1 MIEVRRIISAL
12 FLLLIVSSVTAQEK
26 KKPVSLKDSTDG
38 SFDLSDFIIDA
49 NGFIP
54 VPILIT
60 EPALG
65 GFGGGLVPIFLKKR
79 PPYIDTV
86 KGKQVITPIAP
97 DITGAAIMYTLNGTW
112 LLAAFR
118 SGTL

>member
-1 MIEVRRIISAL
+1 MSGRKIICMA
-12 FLLLIVSSVTAQEK
+12 LLLALGSAVCAQEK
-26 KKPVSLKDSTDG
+26 KKHIPLKDSTDG
-38 SFDLSDFIIDA
+38 AFDLSDFIIDA

-65 GFGGGLVPIFLKKR
+65 GFGGGIVPIFLKKR
-79 PPYIDTV
+79 PPYIDTI

-97 DITGAAIMYTLNGTW
+97 DIT
-112 LLAAFR
+112 
-118 SGTL
+118 

>member
-1 MIEVRRIISAL
+1 MDA
-12 FLLLIVSSVTAQEK
+12 
-26 KKPVSLKDSTDG
+26 
-38 SFDLSDFIIDA
+38 FDLSDFIIDA

-97 DITGAAIMYTLNGTW
+97 DITGAAAHVYFEWHLGYW
-112 LLAAFR
+112 LLFVR
-118 SGTL
+118 EP

>member
-12 FLLLIVSSVTAQEK
+12 FLLLLISAVTAQEK
-26 KKPVSLKDSTDG
+26 KKKVPLKDSTDG
-38 SFDLSDFIIDA
+38 AFDLSDFVIDA

-65 GFGGGLVPIFLKKR
+65 GFGGGIVPIF
-79 PPYIDTV
+79 
-86 KGKQVITPIAP
+86 
-97 DITGAAIMYTLNGTW
+97 
-112 LLAAFR
+112 
-118 SGTL
+118 